1 MPAASRLPA
10 PSRGS
15 AQGVGACGPEGYGGG
30 SVNSGSPLSGKTG
43 WGGQSAAWILA
54 AEQPVPYKVQGLI
67 GKVTAKE
74 AGSQL
79 GPAI

>member
-1 MPAASRLPA
+1 M
-10 PSRGS
+10 
-15 AQGVGACGPEGYGGG
+15 GPRYQVKQDG
-30 SVNSGSPLSGKTG
+30 
-43 WGGQSAAWILA
+43 GGQSAAWILA